1 MFDILVVLDVVAF
14 DIMAFD
20 VAALDI
26 TVFGILQLFYLMG
39 KVACREDIYF
49 AIVA

>member
-14 DIMAFD
+14 DVMAFD

-26 TVFGILQLFYLMG
+26 TVFDILQLFYLMG
-39 KVACREDIYF
+39 KVACRVDIYF